1 MAWTVAYHDEY
12 WAELQLETEAVQD
25 AVIAI
30 AELLEHS
37 GPLLKR
43 PYADTLNGSRFP
55 NMKQLRIT
63 LPDGEW
69 RVAYAFDPARQAILL
84 TGASKSGISSK
95 QFYARLVR
103 TADERFANHLA
114 QLKEK
119 GR

>member
-1 MAWTVAYHDEY
+1 MVSYHEEY
-12 WAELQLETEAVQD
+12 WAELLSETDAVQD
-25 AVIAI
+25 AVIAT
-30 AELLEHS
+30 AELLKHS

-55 NMKQLRIT
+55 NMKELRIT

-84 TGASKSGISSK
+84 TGGSKSGVSGR

-103 TADERFANHLA
+103 IADERFANHLS
-114 QLKEK
+114 QLNKK